1 LPIALLCFA
10 SQGRLGRDESAEPPG
25 VSRTTLRR
33 IVPSFT
39 VEVRRRPRLAA
50 TSRPNVRSLETKP
63 PPVAFDPESH
73 PAEAAAIGAKKT
85 DQPSVDV
92 PAPKGRILPSLVA
105 DEPLARLLR
114 DASLSA
120 TESEPTSRTPK
131 RQSVR
136 PIKGK
141 AHTFK
146 PPRSSESSPAKSTPL
161 ADELSTASRQPTS
174 ARSDEG
180 IGVPP
185 SDPTTVLRTKAKQ
198 RDKIPNS
205 RDHGRAT
212 PLLNSQRSS
221 DYSGRAEVPLSALV
235 LVVNPIHRGA
245 RRWSAPTGDA
255 MSLHGQS
262 AQPAT

>member
-1 LPIALLCFA
+1 M
-10 SQGRLGRDESAEPPG
+10 R
-25 VSRTTLRR
+25 RT
-33 IVPSFT
+33 VPSFT
-39 VEVRRRPRLAA
+39 VEVRRRPRLAT
-50 TSRPNVRSLETKP
+50 TSRPNEQSLETKP
-63 PPVAFDPESH
+63 LPAAFDRELH

-136 PIKGK
+136 PIEGK

-180 IGVPP
+180 IGVLPT
-185 SDPTTVLRTKAKQ
+185 DPTTALSQVIGSSGGPALRAKAKHQ
-198 RDKIPNS
+198 EKIPIS
-205 RDHGRAT
+205 RDGRAT